1 MNDEYVETS
10 PENCAFTIYSP
21 LKPNR
26 KIEQQAM
33 KLNLLKNKNA
43 QYQSHREFESK
54 LIPKS
59 LKLELEP
66 TIRNHDQV
74 FLRYVVFQPGR
85 IFSYINER
93 NCKVLSQSN
102 K

>member
-1 MNDEYVETS
+1 
-10 PENCAFTIYSP
+10 
-21 LKPNR
+21 
-26 KIEQQAM
+26 M

-43 QYQSHREFESK
+43 RYQSHREFESK

-85 IFSYINER
+85 IFS
-93 NCKVLSQSN
+93 
-102 K
+102 